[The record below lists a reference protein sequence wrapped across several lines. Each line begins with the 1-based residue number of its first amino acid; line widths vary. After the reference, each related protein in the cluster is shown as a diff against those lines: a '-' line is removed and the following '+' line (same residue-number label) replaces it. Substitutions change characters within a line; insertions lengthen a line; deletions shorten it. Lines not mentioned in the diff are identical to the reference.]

1 MKKKT
6 FFIIFF
12 IINIVGAIARAIRTG
27 QLEFL
32 FPFFGAIASL
42 FCILDKE
49 ENNA

>member
-1 MKKKT
+1 MKEKH

-12 IINIVGAIARAIRTG
+12 IINILVVIARAIRTG

-49 ENNA
+49 KN